1 MEGANVFIVGVGDRD
16 ARKEE
21 GNVGWI
27 CWVDDVDDS
36 FFEGVHCWLR
46 LVLVYGWF
54 TTVLSCVSVQDV
66 ARESLASGI
75 TNQPMTTEKDNNVA

>member
-1 MEGANVFIVGVGDRD
+1 MWVGFVGSTMWTIRSLREFIVGC
-16 ARKEE
+16 
-21 GNVGWI
+21 GW
-27 CWVDDVDDS
+27 CW
-36 FFEGVHCWLR
+36 C
-46 LVLVYGWF
+46 